1 MKRFL
6 VLLAV
11 ASSFTNAYAGV
22 SCVYTKTKTLP
33 NYNLALAHPITVYR
47 EPDAKSESHQIT
59 DVGAYYV
66 TAVKNGYIKLADPR
80 YYGKN
85 RTYSFAR
92 WANRNDFDA
101 VAYRNCVAA
110 STPK

>member
-6 VLLAV
+6 ALLA
-11 ASSFTNAYAGV
+11 AACSLTNAYAEV
-22 SCVYTKTKTLP
+22 SCVYTKTKTLS
-33 NYNLALAHPITVYR
+33 NYNLTLVHPITVYR

-66 TAVKNGYIKLADPR
+66 TAMKNGFIKLADPR
-80 YYGKN
+80 SYEKN
-85 RTYSFAR
+85 PAYSFAG
-92 WANRNDFDA
+92 WARKNDFDA

-110 STPK
+110 STPE

>member
-6 VLLAV
+6 VLLAA
-11 ASSFTNAYAGV
+11 ASSLANAYAGV

-33 NYNLALAHPITVYR
+33 NYSLALVHPIKVYK
-47 EPDAKSESHQIT
+47 EPERRSESHQIT

-66 TAVKNGYIKLADPR
+66 TAVKNGFIKLADPR
-80 YYGKN
+80 YYE
-85 RTYSFAR
+85 RDQDYSFAG
-92 WANRNDFDA
+92 WARMSDFDA

-110 STPK
+110 PTPE

>member
-11 ASSFTNAYAGV
+11 ACSLTDAYADV
-22 SCVYTKTKTLP
+22 SCVYTKAKTLP
-33 NYNLALAHPITVYR
+33 NYNLALVHPITVYR
-47 EPDAKSESHQIT
+47 EPDAKSEPHQIT

-66 TAVKNGYIKLADPR
+66 TAMKNGFIKLADPR
-80 YYGKN
+80 YYEK
-85 RTYSFAR
+85 TPAYSFAG
-92 WANRNDFDA
+92 WARKNDFDA

-110 STPK
+110 STPE

>member
-6 VLLAV
+6 VLLAA
-11 ASSFTNAYAGV
+11 ASSLSNAYAGL

-66 TAVKNGYIKLADPR
+66 IATKNGFIKLADPR
-80 YYGKN
+80 YYEKN
-85 RTYSFAR
+85 PTSSFAG
-92 WANRNDFDA
+92 WAKKNDFDA
-101 VAYRNCVAA
+101 VAYRNCVAT
-110 STPK
+110 STPQ

>member
-6 VLLAV
+6 VLLA
-11 ASSFTNAYAGV
+11 AAISLSNAYAGL

-33 NYNLALAHPITVYR
+33 NYNLALVHPITVYR

-66 TAVKNGYIKLADPR
+66 TATKNGFIKLADPR
-80 YYGKN
+80 YYEKN
-85 RTYSFAR
+85 PAYSFAG
-92 WANRNDFDA
+92 WARKSDFEA

-110 STPK
+110 STPE